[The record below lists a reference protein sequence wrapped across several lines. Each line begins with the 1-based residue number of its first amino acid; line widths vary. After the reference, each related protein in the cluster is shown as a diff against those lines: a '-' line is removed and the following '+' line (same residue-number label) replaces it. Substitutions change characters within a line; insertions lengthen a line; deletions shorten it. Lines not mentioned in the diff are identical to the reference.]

1 MLGQRNEECMAR
13 PWEKEMVAEV
23 LVVRS
28 PPEAGRVGMTTSPRL
43 IVLPT
48 SKVRNI
54 NFVQVNLM

>member
-1 MLGQRNEECMAR
+1 
-13 PWEKEMVAEV
+13 MVAEAI
-23 LVVRS
+23 VVRS
-28 PPEAGRVGMTTSPRL
+28 SPEGWPRWDDNLPRL